1 MTCSYGHRLGY
12 DLGDMVS
19 RAASRHPGG
28 STSDQWDMRQTSTF
42 KTNGRHVLNVW
53 RIMRNELNL
62 SMYSM
67 ENVVFHV
74 LGKR

>member
-1 MTCSYGHRLGY
+1 MRSYSHSLGY

-19 RAASRHPGG
+19 RAASRRLGG
-28 STSDQWDMRQTSTF
+28 SDQWDTRQTSTF
-42 KTNGRHVLNVW
+42 KANGRHVLNVW
-53 RIMRNELNL
+53 RIMRSEQNL